1 MIKSH
6 EQRPITKEYIASLIL
21 NKNYFNSMNQITKL
35 VCLHVI
41 NKDYPLMLLHVIPPV
56 DLVTII
62 AIQLYMAT
70 YLHKYHIIIQCQYTK
85 LYCVCLFYYI
95 TNLITLSL
103 IIILQWIN
111 QSVSLICI

>member
-21 NKNYFNSMNQITKL
+21 NKNYFNSTNQITKL

-56 DLVTII
+56 DLVTIVTSNNYSVI
-62 AIQLYMAT
+62 HGYKAT

-85 LYCVCLFYYI
+85 LYCVCLFLLYH
-95 TNLITLSL
+95 
-103 IIILQWIN
+103 
-111 QSVSLICI
+111 

>member
-21 NKNYFNSMNQITKL
+21 SKNYFNSMNQITKL

-56 DLVTII
+56 DLVTIVTSNSYSVI
-62 AIQLYMAT
+62 HGYKAT
-70 YLHKYHIIIQCQYTK
+70 YLQKYHIIIQCQYTK
-85 LYCVCLFYYI
+85 LYYVCFLLYH
-95 TNLITLSL
+95 
-103 IIILQWIN
+103 
-111 QSVSLICI
+111 